1 MTTIL
6 IVDDSPTEADI
17 VRRMLEEAGY
27 KVLLA
32 EAADK
37 GIRIAKEERPDL
49 ILMDVV
55 MPGMSGFQATRKLTR
70 NPETQ
75 DIPILMLTTK
85 DQKTDEIWGMRNG
98 AKKYMV
104 KPPEKE
110 RLLKEIKELL
120 DS

>member
-6 IVDDSPTEADI
+6 IVDDSSTEANG
-17 VRRMLEEAGY
+17 VRNMLETEGY
-27 KVLLA
+27 EVLWASNA
-32 EAADK
+32 ED
-37 GIRIAKEERPDL
+37 GIKMANERHPQV

-70 NPETQ
+70 NPQTA

-85 DQKTDEIWGMRNG
+85 DQQTDEIWGKRNG

-104 KPPEKE
+104 KPPEKAQ
-110 RLLKEIKELL
+110 LLAAIGELL
-120 DS
+120 H

>member
-1 MTTIL
+1 MATIL
-6 IVDDSPTEADI
+6 IIDDSPTEAN
-17 VRRMLEEAGY
+17 VVKNMLEEGGY
-27 KVLLA
+27 NVLWA

-37 GIRIAKEERPDL
+37 GIAIATSQHPDL

-55 MPGMSGFQATRKLTR
+55 MPGMSGFQATRKLSR
-70 NPETQ
+70 SPATQ

-85 DQKTDEIWGMRNG
+85 DQETDKIWGIRNG

-110 RLLKEIKELL
+110 ALLREIRELL
-120 DS
+120 A

>member
-6 IVDDSPTEADI
+6 IVDDSPTEAKV
-17 VRRMLEEAGY
+17 VRGMLEEAGY
-27 KVLLA
+27 EVIWA
-32 EAADK
+32 AAADR
-37 GIRIAKEERPDL
+37 GINIATEKRPDL

-70 NPETQ
+70 NPVTK

-85 DQKTDEIWGMRNG
+85 DQRTDEIWGMRNG

-104 KPPEKE
+104 KPPEKSK
-110 RLLKEIKELL
+110 LLNEIEELL
-120 DS
+120 

>member
-6 IVDDSPTEADI
+6 IVDDSPTEAN
-17 VRRMLEEAGY
+17 VVKSMLVEAGY
-27 KVLLA
+27 EVLWA

-37 GIRIAKEERPDL
+37 GIAVAMNRHPDL

-55 MPGMSGFQATRKLTR
+55 MSGMSGFQATRKLSRT
-70 NPETQ
+70 PETK

-85 DQKTDEIWGMRNG
+85 DQDSDRVWGMRNG

-110 RLLKEIKELL
+110 ALLREIRELL
-120 DS
+120 A